1 VEDGK
6 LAAES
11 GLGAALLVGEPMGV
25 SLKLWISEVSALDA
39 GVGWSL
45 YRRMDTMRTR
55 GAPYA
60 YIEYLRHFFDVVKA
74 RTGKFVY
81 FIGVG
86 AEGAYNYYD
95 EGFRDAAYFGVRL
108 PFGMSYMFKDVP
120 VDIFLELDPSIVFFF
135 SGVTSDMGA
144 CAGLRYW
151 LY

>member
-1 VEDGK
+1 
-6 LAAES
+6 
-11 GLGAALLVGEPMGV
+11 MGV

-45 YRRMDTMRTR
+45 YRQMDTMRKR

-60 YIEYLRHFFDVVKA
+60 YVEYLRHFFDVVKA
-74 RTGKFVY
+74 RTGTFVY

-95 EGFRDAAYFGVRL
+95 EGFRNSSYFGVRL
-108 PFGMSYMFKDVP
+108 PFGMSYMFEDHP

-135 SGVTSDMGA
+135 SGVSSDIGA